1 MNSSL
6 RYNPAWDGLRAIAA
20 LLVIADHSRVPGFAG
35 GYFGVDLFFVLSGF
49 LITRLLVDEFE
60 AKGRIDLGVF
70 YLRRLLRLTPP
81 LLLMLAFYLAFA
93 PSAWPQLSIWEHL
106 RDAAFAAFYL
116 SDYTLVFLHQPRYL
130 LHTWSLAVEEQFYLI
145 WPLAILLLM
154 RIRWRWRVAILV
166 GLYALA
172 TTWRIAEHG
181 RVEWNDIYYRLDTR
195 MSGLI
200 MGAIFA
206 TCFKRIGPISRQ
218 SANITGLLAG
228 LALFVCIG
236 QAYWHIDGGLIWM
249 TAFVKIAAVVLMI
262 ASTVPDSWVSTV
274 LSARPLVAVGTI
286 SYGLYLWHYSVAA
299 YFRDLL
305 PWQQTFPI
313 VLAVA
318 FAGATASWLLI
329 EKPLRRYR
337 RSLGATQPAAEPP
350 PVACVTVKPC

>member
-1 MNSSL
+1 
-6 RYNPAWDGLRAIAA
+6 
-20 LLVIADHSRVPGFAG
+20 
-35 GYFGVDLFFVLSGF
+35 
-49 LITRLLVDEFE
+49 
-60 AKGRIDLGVF
+60 
-70 YLRRLLRLTPP
+70 
-81 LLLMLAFYLAFA
+81 MLAFYLAFA

-350 PVACVTVKPC
+350 PVACATVKSC